1 MLVRANPKV
10 ARRGLIIFAHEYC
23 SDIHSCARYC
33 RPLREIGYDI
43 FTFDFRGHGESEGQP
58 DYTPRQWLSDR
69 DMNDMRGAVAYIRR
83 RLEEEHLPTDVGVF
97 GISRGASA
105 AILAA
110 EEFAEIKA
118 IAVDGAFSTDSTIE
132 YLMRRWAYIFA
143 TVRILYEN
151 HPRVFWRFLRWTLM
165 CMARREFGVRF
176 PSVRKS
182 ILRMTPRPILFIHGQ
197 NDSYLPVDQSRL
209 LYTLAGQPKW
219 FWIAPDARHNQAVI
233 RHPEQYEQRTT
244 TFFLRHLDASA
255 GRLPAGHPA
264 AAAEETALPTPEPA
278 LRSS

>member
-1 MLVRANPKV
+1 MRNIHEQIGSNRLRNDLK
-10 ARRGLIIFAHEYC
+10 ARE
-23 SDIHSCARYC
+23 
-33 RPLREIGYDI
+33 
-43 FTFDFRGHGESEGQP
+43 
-58 DYTPRQWLSDR
+58 
-69 DMNDMRGAVAYIRR
+69 V
-83 RLEEEHLPTDVGVF
+83 
-97 GISRGASA
+97 
-105 AILAA
+105 
-110 EEFAEIKA
+110 
-118 IAVDGAFSTDSTIE
+118 
-132 YLMRRWAYIFA
+132 
-143 TVRILYEN
+143 
-151 HPRVFWRFLRWTLM
+151 PRVFWRFLRWTLM